1 MIDKRK
7 IYDILSVLVSSGV
20 LLLSGILTNLI
31 VPKIMGVVNY
41 GYYKI
46 FILYGT
52 YIALTHMGIVDG
64 ILLKYGGKSLNKYD
78 LILIRSY
85 LRVLFYFSVAI
96 AIVLII
102 IALYIFKGYIRWI
115 ILFLGMQVI
124 ISNLFYYLQY
134 LTQALMRFKTFSF
147 FNILQALL
155 NISSTTVI
163 YILKK
168 IGYLSILSY
177 KIYIPIYLL
186 IYSIILLGYLI
197 NLKDLVFGKVKSF
210 FQVNNDI
217 WNLIK
222 IGFPVTVSY
231 QIATLVFNIDNQF
244 ISMFFSTVI
253 FGLYSFAYSMVSIVT
268 TILNTLSTVIFPNLN
283 RLNLDNAIKNYSKL
297 IMLLLMLVYL
307 MVMVYYPVE
316 IIVKL
321 FLPEYLES
329 LIYFKIV
336 IPGVG
341 ISSCISLIIF
351 NYFKTL
357 KKGHI
362 YFIYGCSILV
372 LAIILNSLIYFATH
386 SAIAIAGMSLVI
398 LFSWYLITNSYLVR
412 NYHVAYKKNT
422 FYMLSMMLVFEI
434 DVLNIKNMF
443 YSIIIYLI
451 SYALITFLVYKND
464 FYKLKRKFIFNK

>member
-357 KKGHI
+357 KKGI
-362 YFIYGCSILV
+362 SILYMGV
-372 LAIILNSLIYFATH
+372 QF
-386 SAIAIAGMSLVI
+386 
-398 LFSWYLITNSYLVR
+398 WY
-412 NYHVAYKKNT
+412 
-422 FYMLSMMLVFEI
+422 
-434 DVLNIKNMF
+434 
-443 YSIIIYLI
+443 
-451 SYALITFLVYKND
+451 
-464 FYKLKRKFIFNK
+464 

>member
-147 FNILQALL
+147 FNI
-155 NISSTTVI
+155 
-163 YILKK
+163 
-168 IGYLSILSY
+168 
-177 KIYIPIYLL
+177 
-186 IYSIILLGYLI
+186 
-197 NLKDLVFGKVKSF
+197 F
-210 FQVNNDI
+210 
-217 WNLIK
+217 
-222 IGFPVTVSY
+222 
-231 QIATLVFNIDNQF
+231 
-244 ISMFFSTVI
+244 
-253 FGLYSFAYSMVSIVT
+253 
-268 TILNTLSTVIFPNLN
+268 
-283 RLNLDNAIKNYSKL
+283 
-297 IMLLLMLVYL
+297 
-307 MVMVYYPVE
+307 
-316 IIVKL
+316 
-321 FLPEYLES
+321 
-329 LIYFKIV
+329 
-336 IPGVG
+336 
-341 ISSCISLIIF
+341 
-351 NYFKTL
+351 
-357 KKGHI
+357 
-362 YFIYGCSILV
+362 
-372 LAIILNSLIYFATH
+372 
-386 SAIAIAGMSLVI
+386 
-398 LFSWYLITNSYLVR
+398 
-412 NYHVAYKKNT
+412 
-422 FYMLSMMLVFEI
+422 
-434 DVLNIKNMF
+434 
-443 YSIIIYLI
+443 
-451 SYALITFLVYKND
+451 
-464 FYKLKRKFIFNK
+464 